1 MGLGHLLCAR
11 PHTRPSTF
19 VISSTP
25 LSRPRDF
32 PGGSNG
38 QESACMQSL
47 GQEDNLEKGMAAHS
61 SILARRIPWT
71 EEPDRDQYFHFFSP
85 SVSVHQAGSFCI
97 F

>member
-19 VISSTP
+19 IISFTP

-38 QESACMQSL
+38 KESACNAGDLGSISGSGRSSGDGNDYPFQYSSL
-47 GQEDNLEKGMAAHS
+47 ENSMNRGALWATVHG
-61 SILARRIPWT
+61 LAKSR
-71 EEPDRDQYFHFFSP
+71 
-85 SVSVHQAGSFCI
+85 A
-97 F
+97 